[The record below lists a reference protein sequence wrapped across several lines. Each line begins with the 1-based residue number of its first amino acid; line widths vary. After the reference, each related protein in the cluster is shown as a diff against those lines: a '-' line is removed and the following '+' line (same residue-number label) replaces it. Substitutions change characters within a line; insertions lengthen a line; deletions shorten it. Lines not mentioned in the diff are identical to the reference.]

1 MQNNNLYIQK
11 WITWVGLGLFLLKL
25 LAYWFT
31 NSVAILTDTFEST
44 INVLSGF
51 IGWYSLYLA
60 SAPKDKN
67 HPYGHGKVEF
77 ITATIEGVLIL
88 VAGLLIMYEIV
99 QKLKNPEAITALD
112 KGLILVLITAL
123 INMVM
128 GLYAQKMGKK
138 SHSLQ
143 LESTGKHLLSDSY
156 STFGIVAG
164 LIILYF
170 THWLWLDA
178 LIGFVF
184 GCLLIYTGAG
194 IVRVA
199 ISGIMDEAD
208 EALLEK
214 TIDHIASHKSEN
226 WVDLHNLRIIKYG
239 TTLHFDCHLTVPYFI
254 TVAEAHQEVKKLETL
269 VQNKFGQSVEMFVH
283 TDGCEEFSCKICT
296 KLNCAVRKFPH
307 EKTNSWT
314 YKNLTENAKHS
325 L

>member
-1 MQNNNLYIQK
+1 MQNNNLHIQK

-25 LAYWFT
+25 LAYWLT
-31 NSVAILTDTFEST
+31 HSVAILTDTFEST

-60 SAPKDKN
+60 SSPKDSN

-77 ITATIEGVLIL
+77 ITATLEGILIL
-88 VAGLLIMYEIV
+88 VAGFLIMFEIV

-112 KGLILVLITAL
+112 KGLVLVLITAL
-123 INMVM
+123 LNMAM
-128 GLYAQKMGKK
+128 GIYAQKMGKQ

-164 LIILYF
+164 LVVLYF
-170 THWLWLDA
+170 TNWYWLDA
-178 LIGFVF
+178 FIGFVF

-194 IVRVA
+194 IVREA

-254 TVAEAHQEVKKLETL
+254 TVAEAHQEVKNLETL
-269 VQNKFGQSVEMFVH
+269 VQNKFGESVEMFVH
-283 TDGCEEFSCKICT
+283 TDGCEEFSCKICA
-296 KLNCAVRKFPH
+296 KLNCPQRKYSQ
-307 EKTNSWT
+307 EKTNTWT
-314 YKNLTENAKHS
+314 YKNITDNSKHGV
-325 L
+325 